1 MICYPGLVAPVEQ
14 DPVEGGDDVADQEE
28 GNGRHEEV
36 KKVEAVVLVIGPL
49 EHLHIEVVDY
59 SSYV

>member
-1 MICYPGLVAPVEQ
+1 MEQ

-36 KKVEAVVLVIGPL
+36 KKVEAVVLVIGLL